1 VSADFPDGPGPADPS
16 LESLFRALT
25 ADGSA
30 DELAG
35 RRAALAMF
43 RRNRRRPRRRTAFP
57 IGTAAAAVLI
67 AGGITAAYAAVLPA
81 PVQHIAFRMLNG
93 IGVPDAHHRPPSPSA
108 PPVASSLPATTSNSA
123 NTAVSASATAPAAAT
138 SACRC
143 RSVTPSPN
151 APPVLVLTAASARIP
166 ADGDAVLSG
175 RLASGGRAEPG
186 VGLWLFEHVAGRR
199 GWQVAGSAVTDR
211 NGEVRLTVRSLTSNA
226 SFRLA
231 APGGPP
237 SVPVLITVIPPVDL
251 HLAAGPAAG
260 TDTLTAAAAFADA
273 GDVVVLQ
280 ELSGGKWHRVGE
292 RELGRDL
299 LASFTV
305 KVPASGGHVYRV
317 VLPPTIS
324 HSWSASGQVRV
335 AAPRSGRPHSQ
346 ADRVLTR
353 TSRRASD

>member
-1 VSADFPDGPGPADPS
+1 VSADFPDGPGGPS
-16 LESLFRALT
+16 LDGLFRALT

-43 RRNRRRPRRRTAFP
+43 KRSRRRPRRRSAFP

-93 IGVPDAHHRPPSPSA
+93 IGVPDAHHRPPSAGA
-108 PPVASSLPATTSNSA
+108 PPVASSIPSTTS
-123 NTAVSASATAPAAAT
+123 NTAVSASPTAAAAPTTAT
-138 SACRC
+138 SACPC
-143 RSVTPSPN
+143 RGVTPGPN
-151 APPVLVLTAASARIP
+151 APPVLVLTAARARI
-166 ADGDAVLSG
+166 AAGGDDVLSG

-186 VGLWLFEHVAGRR
+186 VGLWLFEHVAGRP
-199 GWQVAGSAVTDR
+199 GWQVAGSAVTNR
-211 NGEVRLTVRSLTSNA
+211 NGEVGLTVRSLTSNA

-231 APGGPP
+231 APGEPP
-237 SVPVLITVIPPVDL
+237 SVPVLITVIPPVSLD
-251 HLAAGPAAG
+251 LAAGPTSG

-280 ELSGGKWHRVGE
+280 ELSGGKWHRAGE
-292 RELGRDL
+292 RKLGRDL

-305 KVPASGGHVYRV
+305 DIPASGGHEYRV

-324 HSWSASGQVRV
+324 HGWSASGQVRV
-335 AAPRSGRPHSQ
+335 AAARSVRPRSQAGR
-346 ADRVLTR
+346 ALIR
-353 TSRRASD
+353 TSRPALR